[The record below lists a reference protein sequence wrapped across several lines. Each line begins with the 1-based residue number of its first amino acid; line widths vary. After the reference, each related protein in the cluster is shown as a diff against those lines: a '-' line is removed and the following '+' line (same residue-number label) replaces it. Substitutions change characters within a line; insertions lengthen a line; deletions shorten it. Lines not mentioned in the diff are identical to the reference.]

1 MFTLPIFKL
10 FKFAARLIENSTDL
24 DFFGRRM
31 SDSSP
36 YGYEKSFGVAVG
48 PCKDD
53 ELDPTKIHIIKYIG
67 NGYSVIASFEFYFQ

>member
-1 MFTLPIFKL
+1 
-10 FKFAARLIENSTDL
+10 
-24 DFFGRRM
+24 M